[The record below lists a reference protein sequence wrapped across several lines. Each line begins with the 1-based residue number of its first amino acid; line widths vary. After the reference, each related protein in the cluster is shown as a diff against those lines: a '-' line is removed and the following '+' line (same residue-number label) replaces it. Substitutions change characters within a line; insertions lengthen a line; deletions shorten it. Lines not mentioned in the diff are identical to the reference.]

1 MLEKAVDIFL
11 QMDPRVREDDKQKRD
26 EFGRCPLRQE

>member
-11 QMDPRVREDDKQKRD
+11 QMDPRVCKNDKPNEKRQKSKSG
-26 EFGRCPLRQE
+26 EK